1 MNEQLLKTSGADVL
15 SSRQNLEKPYGGVG
29 SFHRPP
35 PLVRPRVNIYINFSY
50 SSSAPTKRNIKKI
63 PLSFKAAV

>member
-15 SSRQNLEKPYGGVG
+15 SSRQNLEKPYGGVVA
-29 SFHRPP
+29 STAP